1 MYNPYKS
8 DIIVL
13 AYLDKVFWEVLMK
26 KLISISFIVMI
37 LFSFGLGIH
46 ATLSS
51 DLTPEEPKS
60 IEDLTNDEKRILE
73 ELFIIV
79 QEIKEM
85 EEVERTSSI
94 EIDNLKIDI
103 KGIEEDIQEKSIE
116 YDDNLN
122 IMEKILKS
130 YQKSGSNTYLELIL
144 GSESLSTL
152 LRRINLLRDISS
164 STEDLLIKLE
174 DAKEALIMDRNKIQ
188 EKLEDVEERQR
199 QVREAI
205 QKQIALKDDLEKRL
219 ASLQDEKSKYE
230 EYLSRLENSWIEIK
244 PIFTE
249 TINQLT
255 KMIEDGNIPQDTIDI
270 NISLTGVKGI
280 IREESLERILSSQSF
295 PTKVEMILNKDSMEL
310 ILPEI
315 GIEMSGKLEIL
326 ENNQSLRFNMD
337 NGSYL
342 DMKLEKSALEELFSF
357 GYLEFNFK
365 KLLDKSTIRNV
376 IIYDDR
382 LELIINPIL
391 F

>member
-1 MYNPYKS
+1 MKRFIGIS
-8 DIIVL
+8 LVL
-13 AYLDKVFWEVLMK
+13 V
-26 KLISISFIVMI
+26 I
-37 LFSFGLGIH
+37 LFSFALGIN
-46 ATLSS
+46 ATLSTDKTS
-51 DLTPEEPKS
+51 EESKS
-60 IEDLTNDEKRILE
+60 IEELTNEEKIILE

-85 EEVERTSSI
+85 EEVEFTASI
-94 EIDNLKIDI
+94 EIENLKDE
-103 KGIEEDIQEKSIE
+103 IEAIEGQIQEKTIE
-116 YDDNLN
+116 YNDNLN

-130 YQKSGSNTYLELIL
+130 YQKNGSNTFLDLIL

-152 LRRINLLRDISS
+152 LRRINLIRDISR
-164 STEDLLIKLE
+164 STEDLLIELE
-174 DAKEALIMDRNKIQ
+174 DAKEALVMDRNKIK
-188 EKLEDVEERQR
+188 EKLEDVEEKQR

-205 QKQIALKDDLEKRL
+205 QKQNTLKDDLEERL

-230 EYLSRLENSWIEIK
+230 EYLSRLENSWTDIK

-270 NISLTGVKGI
+270 KISFTGVKGI
-280 IREESLERILSSQSF
+280 IREESLDRILSSQPF
-295 PTKVEMILNKDSMEL
+295 PTKVEMKLNKDNMEL

-315 GIEMSGKLEIL
+315 GIHMSGSLEIL
-326 ENNQSLRFNMD
+326 ENKQSLRYNMES
-337 NGSYL
+337 GSFL
-342 DMKLEKSALEELFSF
+342 DMKLERSALEELFTF

-365 KLLDKSTIRNV
+365 KLLEKSTIKNV

-382 LELIINPIL
+382 LELIINPVL